1 MAQLSEKDWKN
12 IIDDIRDQKAVLLI
26 GPELIQLEGKS
37 LNQLLREYLH
47 EECPDDILYYYE
59 RDGLY
64 LFKSPVSKVSAIQEL
79 NRFYKDVKPDSDFL
93 QRLVQIPFHLVVSL
107 NPDTFLSEAF
117 YRHQVKHRF
126 HYFHHKPQDNQNTE
140 IEKPTSAMPLI
151 YNLFG
156 TKDKDESLVLD
167 HDDVY
172 SILHSAF
179 SAPGLPNK
187 FLVSFREARTYI
199 FLGFHFDKWYSQLLL
214 KFLNGKDGRGKLLSI
229 HHPRIEADTYQ
240 FMISEFKIKFIGSEH
255 DFFEQLYKR
264 CDLQKD
270 AQKKKMLRSI
280 AETALSPEA
289 IEILKRVAIGEVD
302 NALDLL
308 LEAADG
314 LDWER
319 DIVLLKGR
327 FTRLEEDKEKTDS
340 RDYRVELAKI
350 LDAIIE
356 YTKQIGDDE

>member
-12 IIDDIRDQKAVLLI
+12 ILDDIRDQKAILMI
-26 GPELIQLEGKS
+26 GPELIQVDGKS
-37 LNQLLREYLH
+37 LNQLLREYL
-47 EECPDDILYYYE
+47 EAECPDDILYYYE

-64 LFKSPVSKVSAIQEL
+64 LFNSPVSKVSAIQEL
-79 NRFYKDVKPDSDFL
+79 NRFYREVEPDQNFL
-93 QRLVQIPFHLVVSL
+93 QRLVQVPFHLIVSL

-126 HYFHHKPQDNQNTE
+126 HYFHHKPQHQHQVE

-167 HDDVY
+167 YDDMY
-172 SILHSAF
+172 NILHSMF

-214 KFLNGKDGRGKLLSI
+214 KFLNGKGKLLSI
-229 HHPRIEADTYQ
+229 QHPRIESDTYQ
-240 FMISEFKIKFIGSEH
+240 FMITEFKIKFIGSEH

-264 CDLQKD
+264 CDVQKD

-280 AETALSPEA
+280 AETALAAPA
-289 IEILKRVAIGEVD
+289 IEVLKRVAIGEVD

-308 LEAADG
+308 LVAADG
-314 LDWER
+314 LDWEN
-319 DIVLLKGR
+319 DIILLKGR
-327 FTRLEEDKEKTDS
+327 YTRLEEDKERTDS
-340 RDYRVELAKI
+340 RDYRIELAKI
-350 LDAIIE
+350 LDNIIE
-356 YTKQIGDDE
+356 YTKHIE